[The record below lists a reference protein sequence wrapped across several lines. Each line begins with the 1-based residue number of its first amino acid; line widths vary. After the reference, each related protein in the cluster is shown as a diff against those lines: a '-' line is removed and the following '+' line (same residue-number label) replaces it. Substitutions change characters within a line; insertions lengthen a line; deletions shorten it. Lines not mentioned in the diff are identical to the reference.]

1 MATSARLPPFA
12 IPLEFTDASGSTYYE
27 LDVFNLP
34 DVVGLLRP
42 NIFKYLLLNYNLKYS
57 G

>member
-34 DVVGLLRP
+34 EVVGLLRP